1 MAVEQCKRLHQA
13 QFRVSPLTALAGLAA
28 LLFLVLGYELWTSH
42 PPPESLPAAQLSNPT
57 QLSDLYVGTW
67 QIMDPTIRQKQG
79 VSFLMIARDHGNG
92 GEYLVESARNRE
104 VFRFR
109 DGRLIHDTVT
119 ILYNDARDTIRHSNL
134 GEMSR
139 KQK

>member
-13 QFRVSPLTALAGLAA
+13 QFRVSPLTGLATIA
-28 LLFLVLGYELWTSH
+28 AILVCILAYQARSNRPSPQITGTPGATSQQ
-42 PPPESLPAAQLSNPT
+42 PDQ
-57 QLSDLYVGTW
+57 YVGTW
-67 QIMDPTIRQKQG
+67 QIIDPTIRQKQG
-79 VSFLMIARDHGNG
+79 VSFLMIARDGGNVG
-92 GEYLVESARNRE
+92 DYLVESARHRE

-119 ILYNDARDTIRHSNL
+119 ILYDDARDTIMHSNL
-134 GEMSR
+134 GELSR